1 MRKVRGARDARACLA
16 AVAESGLSRRE
27 WARSNGVNARSLN
40 AWRLN
45 LARSEDGEVQG
56 GPPDLVEWVPS
67 GPRPSSRYR
76 VLCGELAIEVEADF
90 DAAVLR
96 RLLDVVAGC

>member
-16 AVAESGLSRRE
+16 AAAESGLSRRE

-45 LARSEDGEVQG
+45 LARSEDRDLRAR
-56 GPPDLVEWVPS
+56 PPELVE
-67 GPRPSSRYR
+67 
-76 VLCGELAIEVEADF
+76 
-90 DAAVLR
+90 
-96 RLLDVVAGC
+96 